1 MDGMYSAIKN
11 RRGGL
16 LNDDEENA
24 HQMPMEKKAMG
35 KPSGEM
41 QSLIAQLDD
50 TQKMELLKLLS
61 ADVAAADSREIEKGG
76 MGPGEMMELAEEAG
90 EVEGMGETED
100 EIAADMVSSADMTR
114 AEQNTKPRNL
124 GERARIEMAKKLK
137 TKKGV

>member
-1 MDGMYSAIKN
+1 MDGMYSAIQK

-16 LNDDEENA
+16 LNDEEENA

-41 QSLIAQLDD
+41 QSLVAQLDD
-50 TQKMELLKLLS
+50 TQKMELMKLLS
-61 ADVAAADSREIEKGG
+61 AEMAGGDSREIEKGG
-76 MGPGEMMELAEEAG
+76 MGPGEMAELEEEA
-90 EVEGMGETED
+90 GMGETED

-114 AEQNTKPRNL
+114 AEQGTAPRNL

-137 TKKGV
+137 NKKGV